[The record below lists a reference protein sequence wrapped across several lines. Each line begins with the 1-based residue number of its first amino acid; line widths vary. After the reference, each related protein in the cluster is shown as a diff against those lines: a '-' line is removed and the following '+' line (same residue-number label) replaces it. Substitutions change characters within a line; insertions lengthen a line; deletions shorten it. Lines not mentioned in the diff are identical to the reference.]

1 MATRDCKFGLPD
13 TRNPG
18 YLGPENP
25 ARVLQ
30 IPDRIFGY
38 LLQYIRAE
46 EKNLTCKIGTKN
58 KNKMFTHILYTFQ
71 CVRGEPFCGLDKV
84 GNTLSHQLQLLFGIE
99 WRNLNSLESPH

>member
-30 IPDRIFGY
+30 IPDRVFGY

-46 EKNLTCKIGTKN
+46 EKNLTCKIAIK
-58 KNKMFTHILYTFQ
+58 KFYTDFVLVPM
-71 CVRGEPFCGLDKV
+71 CERRTFLW
-84 GNTLSHQLQLLFGIE
+84 S
-99 WRNLNSLESPH
+99 